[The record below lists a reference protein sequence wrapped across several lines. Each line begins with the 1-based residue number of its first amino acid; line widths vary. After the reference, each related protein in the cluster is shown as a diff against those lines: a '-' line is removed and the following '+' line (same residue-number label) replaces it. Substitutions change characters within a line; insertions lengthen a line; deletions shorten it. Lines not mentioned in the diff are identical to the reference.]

1 MKVTVDI
8 KRTLTIFFIVDIIF
22 AVLLFLS
29 CINLFLFT
37 KFGVLQVLIILLYVG
52 VSIIML
58 VLSLKR
64 NFYVIENN
72 YLVAVRGFKNMYYHY
87 NDVVYIDKAQSE
99 KKRVLCFYTNK
110 GHVRYLPFDKNGE
123 IYKVMIKKCHNLLDD
138 EQFKAKYPNVKL
150 YVNQIIWLIA
160 IWFY

>member
-8 KRTLTIFFIVDIIF
+8 KRTLTIFIIVDLVF
-22 AVLLFLS
+22 AALLFLS

-64 NFYVIENN
+64 NFYVIESK
-72 YLVAVRGFKNMYYHY
+72 YIVAVRSFKNMYYHF

-123 IYKVMIKKCHNLLDD
+123 IYKAMIKKCHNLLDD

-150 YVNQIIWLIA
+150 
-160 IWFY
+160 

>member
-8 KRTLTIFFIVDIIF
+8 KRTLTIFIIVDLVF
-22 AVLLFLS
+22 AALLFLS

-64 NFYVIENN
+64 NFYVIESK
-72 YLVAVRGFKNMYYHY
+72 YIVAVRGFKNMYYHF

-123 IYKVMIKKCHNLLDD
+123 IYKAMIKKCHNLLDD

-150 YVNQIIWLIA
+150 
-160 IWFY
+160 

>member
-64 NFYVIENN
+64 NFYVIENK

-123 IYKVMIKKCHNLLDD
+123 IYKTMLKRCHNLLDD
-138 EQFKAKYPNVKL
+138 EQFKVKYPNVKL
-150 YVNQIIWLIA
+150 
-160 IWFY
+160 

>member
-8 KRTLTIFFIVDIIF
+8 KRTLTSFFIVDIIF

-64 NFYVIENN
+64 NFYVIENK

-123 IYKVMIKKCHNLLDD
+123 IYKVMITHNIK
-138 EQFKAKYPNVKL
+138 FR
-150 YVNQIIWLIA
+150 
-160 IWFY
+160 FF